1 MVGVGGWLFVCLY
14 RWSLSSWLF
23 VWMDMLL
30 YGVHA
35 CSLPCHVLV
44 SRDLGVSRK
53 VRFSE

>member
-14 RWSLSSWLF
+14 RWSFSSWLF